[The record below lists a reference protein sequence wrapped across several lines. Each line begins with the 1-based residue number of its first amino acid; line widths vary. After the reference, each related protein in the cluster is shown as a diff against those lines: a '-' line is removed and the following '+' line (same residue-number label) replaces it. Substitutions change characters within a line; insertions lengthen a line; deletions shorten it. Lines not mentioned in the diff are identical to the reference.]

1 MPNSKEKI
9 RLLVI
14 TGPTASGKTGL
25 GVQLAKK
32 YNGEVISADS
42 MQIYKGMEIGT
53 AAATLQEQDGVKH
66 HMLGVVCPDQ
76 DYSVSKYKNDVDA
89 IIRQIAANGKLPIMV
104 GGTGLYIDA
113 VLYDMD
119 FTSACG
125 NDEIR
130 AKWQSYAEQNGVDKL
145 HAQLNKV
152 DSVTAERL
160 HPNDVKRIIRA
171 LEVFEVSGVPMSEQT
186 LPRTISSS
194 YEPIIISLECQNRA
208 YLYDRI
214 NRRVDVMVENGLVD
228 EVKALL
234 KMGVSPDAQSMKAIG
249 YRQLTPCILGEAELS
264 KAIEEIKMESRRY
277 AKRQLTW
284 MRKRDCIRIDIENKA
299 LSDITAEAISK
310 LKEINFV

>member
-1 MPNSKEKI
+1 MHNSHKKI

-42 MQIYKGMEIGT
+42 MQIYQGMEIGT
-53 AAATLQEQDGVKH
+53 AAATTQEQDGVKH
-66 HMLGVVCPDQ
+66 HMLGFVHPNQ
-76 DYSVSKYKNDVDA
+76 EYSVSKYKNDAVA
-89 IIRQIAANGKLPIMV
+89 IIRQIAAKGKLPIIV
-104 GGTGLYIDA
+104 GGTGLYVDA

-130 AKWQSYAEQNGVDKL
+130 SKWQSYAEQKGVDKL
-145 HAQLNKV
+145 HEQLIKV
-152 DSVTAERL
+152 DPIAAERL

-171 LEVFEVSGVPMSEQT
+171 LEVFEITGVPMSGQAVQKA
-186 LPRTISSS
+186 ISSS

-214 NRRVDVMVENGLVD
+214 NRRVDIMVENGLVD

-234 KMGVSPDAQSMKAIG
+234 EMGVSPDAQSMKAIG
-249 YRQLTPCILGEAELS
+249 YRQLVPCLLGSVEFS
-264 KAIEEIKMESRRY
+264 DAIDEIKMESRRY

-310 LKEINFV
+310 LQDINFV